1 MFWHIGRSCRVA
13 DDNDFKIRCFIHDVR
28 TRKYLLQF
36 LLKHGNR
43 RPFSRKRLLKSF
55 LLENGGKDLSWWP
68 YTYGFE
74 SENNRLHD
82 TTVGFYLPT
91 AGVYTK
97 HYHPPG
103 RDENNA
109 SPIAN
114 KSFGT
119 PNMLQKQPC
128 ICSANIQYYTPLLW
142 RRWASARVD

>member
-1 MFWHIGRSCRVA
+1 MITILKSVA
-13 DDNDFKIRCFIHDVR
+13 SYTTSG

-36 LLKHGNR
+36 LLKHGN

-74 SENNRLHD
+74 SENNRLHN

-128 ICSANIQYYTPLLW
+128 ICSANIQYYTRSIYTLEAMSKREGWWNISLIANL
-142 RRWASARVD
+142 R